1 MLTAAK
7 SSLKI
12 LVKSF
17 GQNQYYEKKI
27 EWENIHQNNIIP
39 TTLFEK
45 SYKTFLIPKLF

>member
-17 GQNQYYEKKI
+17 GQKQLLWERI
-27 EWENIHQNNIIP
+27 EWGNIHQNNIIP